1 MASTVQSPTS
11 TATST
16 LPASALLDEVQV
28 PIAQS
33 AAGTML
39 TAAQVCSLPME
50 ELLDQVGAELD
61 TTDITANGFFG
72 YVTVRKS
79 GRITVHTPVG
89 LDNDARDAA
98 IRFFITKHLGLSSHL
113 FPSVLQVS
121 VFDRESE
128 AQA

>member
-1 MASTVQSPTS
+1 
-11 TATST
+11 
-16 LPASALLDEVQV
+16 
-28 PIAQS
+28 
-33 AAGTML
+33 ML
-39 TAAQVCSLPME
+39 SAAQVCSLPME
-50 ELLDQVGAELD
+50 ELLVQVGAELD

-89 LDNDARDAA
+89 LDDDARDAA

-128 AQA
+128 DQA

>member
-1 MASTVQSPTS
+1 MSHLPTTS
-11 TATST
+11 TARST
-16 LPASALLDEVQV
+16 RPAPAPLDGVQV
-28 PIAQS
+28 PVTRS
-33 AAGTML
+33 AAGTTL

-50 ELLDQVGAELD
+50 NLLAQVGAELD

-89 LDNDARDAA
+89 LDDDARDAA
-98 IRFFITKHLGLSSHL
+98 IRFFITKHLGLPSDL
-113 FPSVLQVS
+113 FPSILQVS

-128 AQA
+128 DQA